1 MSQRHGRFWSIG
13 YNAIGYTG
21 DIKKPNWFT
30 NVRRFA
36 GLSTAGNAAD
46 PQLSAFYYGQGASPI
61 NRWVSSYFNKSRSPS
76 RCYMWSGSRYPYNSN
91 KSFKYTTEFTQ
102 VQRATIKVGYIG
114 TGRASHRDGENSK
127 TAGYINLRW
136 RWDNQPWQE
145 TRVYTTPLT
154 YVSDWYGSRTF
165 NFNHPTGRGTIQF
178 EILGNYGDFDQ
189 HDVGDRGPNASWS
202 PVVNMALPGAG
213 HLAAYNGELFK
224 SFSGHQT
231 RQYSEN
237 N

>member
-36 GLSTAGNAAD
+36 GLPAAGNAAD

-102 VQRATIKVGYIG
+102 VQSATIKVGYIG

-127 TAGYINLRW
+127 TAGYVNLRW

-202 PVVNMALPGAG
+202 PVVNMGLTGAG
-213 HLAAYNGELFK
+213 YNGELFK

>member
-36 GLSTAGNAAD
+36 GLSAAGNAAD

-61 NRWVSSYFNKSRSPS
+61 NWWVSSYFNKSRSPS
-76 RCYMWSGSRYPYNSN
+76 RCYMWSGSRYPYNRNQNFSY
-91 KSFKYTTEFTQ
+91 STELTQ
-102 VQRATIKVGYIG
+102 VQRATIKIGYIG
-114 TGRASHRDGENSK
+114 TGRASHRGGDL
-127 TAGYINLRW
+127 GYVNLRW

-145 TRVYTTPLT
+145 TRVYTPPDQ

-165 NFNHPTGRGTIQF
+165 NFAHPTGRGRIQF
-178 EILGNYGDFDQ
+178 EVFGNYGDFDQ

-202 PVVNMALPGAG
+202 PVVNMGLTGAG
-213 HLAAYNGELFK
+213 YNGELLK
-224 SFSGHQT
+224 SGSGHQF
-231 RQYSEN
+231 RQYSEDS
-237 N
+237 

>member
-30 NVRRFA
+30 NVRQFA
-36 GLSTAGNAAD
+36 GLPAAGNAAD
-46 PQLSAFYYGQGASPI
+46 PQLSSFYFGQGASP
-61 NRWVSSYFNKSRSPS
+61 NGRWVSSYFNKSRSPS
-76 RCYMWSGSRYPYNSN
+76 QCYMWSGSRYPYNSN

-102 VQRATIKVGYIG
+102 VQRATIKIGYIG

-202 PVVNMALPGAG
+202 PVVNMGLTGAG
-213 HLAAYNGELFK
+213 YNGELFK
-224 SFSGHQT
+224 SGSGHQF